1 MSGLRGLER
10 LVKAKAKRMEIWSSL
25 SSTST
30 FSTRLDNTMILSS
43 AFQDTLARLY
53 STKVMASE
61 MKYSFNMAAADILS
75 FCTESAGT
83 CSRLHRQR
91 QTVSFLSK
99 WLQLLANPL
108 QNQFSSAVHFLL
120 YTFCCTQQLEGL
132 EYSLRATTNTS
143 WHNPG
148 MSSGIDNRSLQ
159 GVGMV

>member
-132 EYSLRATTNTS
+132 EYSLRATTNTT
-143 WHNPG
+143 WRN
-148 MSSGIDNRSLQ
+148 L
-159 GVGMV
+159 V